1 MLYVMPITEIEK
13 INEGDYGI
21 TSIYY
26 TVVTYPDFD
35 LVIET
40 TVRKKKKNRQQ
51 IFNFDELKKEK
62 KCFSFSRWLRIAWRL
77 ETNEGGDMLGRRG
90 DGSGSSGG
98 RACLPRGSP
107 EADSVS

>member
-1 MLYVMPITEIEK
+1 MNMLYVMPITEIEK

-40 TVRKKKKNRQQ
+40 TVRKKKKKQTTD
-51 IFNFDELKKEK
+51 F
-62 KCFSFSRWLRIAWRL
+62 
-77 ETNEGGDMLGRRG
+77 
-90 DGSGSSGG
+90 
-98 RACLPRGSP
+98 
-107 EADSVS
+107 

>member
-1 MLYVMPITEIEK
+1 MNMLYVMPITEIEK

-40 TVRKKKKNRQQ
+40 TVRKKKKKTDNRFL
-51 IFNFDELKKEK
+51 ILT
-62 KCFSFSRWLRIAWRL
+62 S
-77 ETNEGGDMLGRRG
+77 
-90 DGSGSSGG
+90 
-98 RACLPRGSP
+98 
-107 EADSVS
+107 